1 MFLLY
6 INTAER
12 DFLKFALIN
21 KKSEVFLFEK
31 NVSNKQSE
39 NTLFLLDKFLKKN
52 RIKLA
57 KLEKIIVNRGPGS
70 FTSVRIGVVLAN
82 TLSNS
87 LKIPVIG
94 IDNFNPE
101 KKSDYIKLLNIE
113 SKEEFVKP
121 FYYKEANITQAKS

>member
-1 MFLLY
+1 MVW
-6 INTAER
+6 
-12 DFLKFALIN
+12 
-21 KKSEVFLFEK
+21 VFLFEK

-57 KLEKIIVNRGPGS
+57 KLKKIIVNRGPGS